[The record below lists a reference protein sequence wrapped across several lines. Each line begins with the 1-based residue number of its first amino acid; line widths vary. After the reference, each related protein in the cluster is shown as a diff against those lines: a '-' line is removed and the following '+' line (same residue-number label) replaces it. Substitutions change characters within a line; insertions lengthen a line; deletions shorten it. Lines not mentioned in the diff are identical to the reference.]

1 MIWGG
6 LRRVK
11 LKIVVKKDSKSRER
25 RFLENHVQTMLS
37 GVLSKSCCRVGGF
50 FFFLVKK
57 RVNRENAN
65 KENLRLEICL
75 M

>member
-37 GVLSKSCCRVGGF
+37 GVCRSHVAM
-50 FFFLVKK
+50 LEVS
-57 RVNRENAN
+57 NLENAN

>member
-37 GVLSKSCCRVGGF
+37 GVSSKSCPRVGGF
-50 FFFLVKK
+50 KP
-57 RVNRENAN
+57 
-65 KENLRLEICL
+65 
-75 M
+75 